1 MVDYVEMIKRHE
13 GFRQYPYKCT
23 AGKLTI
29 GYGRNLDDV
38 GISKEEAEYLLDM
51 DLDKHTEE
59 LDKVI
64 TWAVPKDVY
73 AVLVDMH
80 YNLGH
85 ERFMQ
90 FRKMLEC
97 LKKLDFK
104 GAAKE
109 MLESKWAKQVPNR
122 AAELA
127 NIMEKAND

>member
-1 MVDYVEMIKRHE
+1 MVNYVEMIKRHE

-90 FRKMLEC
+90 FKNMLAA

-109 MLESKWAKQVPNR
+109 MLDSKWAKQVPNR

-127 NIMEKAND
+127 NIMEKA

>member
-38 GISKEEAEYLLDM
+38 GISREEADYLLDM

-64 TWAVPKDVY
+64 TWAVPRDVY

-90 FRKMLEC
+90 FKNMLAA

-109 MLESKWAKQVPNR
+109 MLDSKWAKQVPNR

-127 NIMEKAND
+127 NIMEKA

>member
-1 MVDYVEMIKRHE
+1 MVNYVEMIKRHE

-38 GISKEEAEYLLDM
+38 GISREEAEYLLEM

-64 TWAVPKDVY
+64 TWAVPPDVY

-90 FRKMLEC
+90 FKNMLAA

-109 MLESKWAKQVPNR
+109 MLDSKWAKQVPNR

-127 NIMEKAND
+127 NIMEKA

>member
-38 GISKEEAEYLLDM
+38 GISKTEAEYLLDM

-109 MLESKWAKQVPNR
+109 MLDSKWAKQVPNR

-127 NIMEKAND
+127 NIMEKA

>member
-38 GISKEEAEYLLDM
+38 GISKEEADYLLDM

>member
-1 MVDYVEMIKRHE
+1 MVNYVDLIKKHE

-38 GISKEEAEYLLDM
+38 GISKEEADYLLDM

-90 FRKMLEC
+90 FRKMIEC

-127 NIMEKAND
+127 NIMEKA

>member
-38 GISKEEAEYLLDM
+38 GISKEEADYLLDM

-97 LKKLDFK
+97 LKKLNFK

-109 MLESKWAKQVPNR
+109 MLDSKWAKQVPNR

-127 NIMEKAND
+127 NIMEKA

>member
-1 MVDYVEMIKRHE
+1 MVNYVEMIKRHE

-38 GISKEEAEYLLDM
+38 GISKEEADYLLDM

-97 LKKLDFK
+97 LKKLNFK

-109 MLESKWAKQVPNR
+109 MLDSKWAKQVPNR

-127 NIMEKAND
+127 NIMEKA

>member
-38 GISKEEAEYLLDM
+38 GISKAEAEYLLDM

>member
-38 GISKEEAEYLLDM
+38 GISKEEAEYLLEM

-64 TWAVPKDVY
+64 TWAVPNDVY

-90 FRKMLEC
+90 FKGMLAA

-109 MLESKWAKQVPNR
+109 MLDSKWAKQVPNR

-127 NIMEKAND
+127 NIMEKA

>member
-38 GISKEEAEYLLDM
+38 GISREEADYLLDM

-97 LKKLDFK
+97 LKKLNFK

-109 MLESKWAKQVPNR
+109 MLDSKWAKQVPNR

-127 NIMEKAND
+127 NIMEKA

>member
-1 MVDYVEMIKRHE
+1 MVNYVEMIKKHE

-38 GISKEEAEYLLDM
+38 GISREEAEYLLEM

-64 TWAVPKDVY
+64 TWAVPNDVY

-90 FRKMLEC
+90 FKNMLAA

-109 MLESKWAKQVPNR
+109 MLDSKWAKQVPNR

-127 NIMEKAND
+127 NIMEKA

>member
-1 MVDYVEMIKRHE
+1 MVNYVEMIKRHE

-38 GISKEEAEYLLDM
+38 GISREEAEYLLEM

-64 TWAVPKDVY
+64 TWAIPKDVY

-90 FRKMLEC
+90 FKNMLEA

-104 GAAKE
+104 RAAKE
-109 MLESKWAKQVPNR
+109 MLDSKWAKQVPNR

-127 NIMEKAND
+127 NIMEKA

>member
-29 GYGRNLDDV
+29 GYGRNLEDV
-38 GISKEEAEYLLDM
+38 GISKAEAEYLLDM

-127 NIMEKAND
+127 SIMEKVND

>member
-1 MVDYVEMIKRHE
+1 MVNYVDLIKKHE
-13 GFRQYPYKCT
+13 DFRQYPYKCT

-90 FRKMLEC
+90 FKKMLAA

-104 GAAKE
+104 EAAKE
-109 MLESKWAKQVPNR
+109 MLDSKWAKQVPNR

-127 NIMEKAND
+127 TIMEEA